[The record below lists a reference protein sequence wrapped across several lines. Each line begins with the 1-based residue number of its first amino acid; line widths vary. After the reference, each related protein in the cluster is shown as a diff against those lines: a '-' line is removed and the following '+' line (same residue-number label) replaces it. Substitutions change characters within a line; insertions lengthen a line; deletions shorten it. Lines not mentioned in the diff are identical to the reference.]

1 MDLKNYTESEP
12 RRSEPSEL
20 RRQTCFR
27 ASRSARHNET
37 INNLCAPN
45 NWNCHAVK
53 HLTTSCWR
61 QRPRC
66 QVYVIDVMDNP
77 FPKGPLFYSSGRG
90 ITVRLLLSVGAAGRT
105 ISPIWSKNLLADL
118 PYVCCRPHDQRQQ
131 LELHMAAAVIPPWL
145 GYQRRARRS
154 QRRQS
159 ALVTQ
164 RPLLVLPA
172 AMKSR

>member
-1 MDLKNYTESEP
+1 MDLTNYTESEP

-20 RRQTCFR
+20 CRQTCFR
-27 ASRSARHNET
+27 ASHSARHKET
-37 INNLCAPN
+37 INNLSTPI
-45 NWNCHAVK
+45 NWNCRAVE

-66 QVYVIDVMDNP
+66 QAHVMDVVDNP
-77 FPKGPLFYSSGRG
+77 FPRSLGLLFYSSGRG

-131 LELHMAAAVIPPWL
+131 HELHMAAAVIPPWL

-154 QRRQS
+154 QRR
-159 ALVTQ
+159 
-164 RPLLVLPA
+164 
-172 AMKSR
+172 